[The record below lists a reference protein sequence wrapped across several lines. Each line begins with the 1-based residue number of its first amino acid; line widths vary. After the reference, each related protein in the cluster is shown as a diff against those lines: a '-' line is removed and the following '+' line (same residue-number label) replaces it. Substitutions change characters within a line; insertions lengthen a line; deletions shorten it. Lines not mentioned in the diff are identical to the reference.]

1 LKIGPL
7 VGIVTE
13 QRVTHTHTHTHTH
26 TERER
31 AKEREVELWAVTKS
45 GASESV

>member
-13 QRVTHTHTHTHTH
+13 QRVTHTHTHTHT
-26 TERER
+26 ERER
-31 AKEREVELWAVTKS
+31 AIEREEEL
-45 GASESV
+45 

>member
-13 QRVTHTHTHTHTH
+13 QRVTHTH

-45 GASESV
+45 SASESV